1 MRAEAPAQGA
11 LRGFGSVHGEGGEEE
26 LSGRGRVSRE
36 NAAFASECARGGRG
50 ASGRRAFAGGDD
62 GRKKVGGFVWRV
74 VVSRSGRRLNTW
86 NLSSGAAELELRVGQ
101 GTCASSAVSSLC
113 DAETTGANWAV

>member
-11 LRGFGSVHGEGGEEE
+11 LRGCGSVHGEGGEEE

-36 NAAFASECARGGRG
+36 IAAFASECARGGRG

-62 GRKKVGGFVWRV
+62 GRKKEGGFVVER
-74 VVSRSGRRLNTW
+74 SRQSSGRRLNTW
-86 NLSSGAAELELRVGQ
+86 NLSSGTAELELLVRVP
-101 GTCASSAVSSLC
+101 VLRLP
-113 DAETTGANWAV
+113 